1 MFYPLPL
8 YIGLR
13 YLRSRKQGFFVSF
26 ISWISMAGICLGV
39 AALITIVSVMNG
51 FESELRTRLL
61 SLASH
66 ATISG
71 TEAQMAD
78 WRVLAERIRREPDVL
93 GVAPYFE
100 LQGLIGRGQD
110 LHPAVIRGVDP
121 AIEPQVSDFNAH
133 MTHGQLADLKPGA
146 QSIVLGAGLA
156 WALDARDGDEITVL
170 VPTGAT
176 NTDAGLQLRPRIQ
189 TFIEKG
195 VFEVG
200 VQEHDNALALVH
212 LEDAEALGATRTP
225 AGLRVKFKDI
235 FAAPAR
241 IKEIAEQLGGDL
253 TTSDWAK
260 ENASYFRAVRIE
272 KTMMTL
278 ILMLV
283 VAVAAFNIVCALVM
297 VVNEKRTDIAILRTI
312 GITPRAIVAVF
323 ITQGVLIGWIGALVG
338 LGMGLAIAFNVET
351 IVPFLEAVFG
361 MQIFD
366 PTVYVI
372 TQVPSEVQWPQVIV
386 IATTALVL
394 TVLATIYPA
403 VRGAATQPADAL
415 RYE

>member
-1 MFYPLPL
+1 
-8 YIGLR
+8 
-13 YLRSRKQGFFVSF
+13 
-26 ISWISMAGICLGV
+26 MAGICLGV

-51 FESELRTRLL
+51 FERELRTRLL

-71 TEAQMAD
+71 TEAQMSD
-78 WRVLAERIRREPDVL
+78 WHSLAERIRREPDVL

-110 LHPAVIRGVDP
+110 LHPAIIRGVDP
-121 AIEPQVSDFNAH
+121 TIEPQVSDFSAH
-133 MTHGQLADLKPGA
+133 MTHGQLADLKPGE

-176 NTDAGLQLRPRIQ
+176 NTEAGLQLQPRIQ
-189 TFIEKG
+189 TFIVKG

-200 VQEHDNALALVH
+200 VQEHDNALTLVN
-212 LEDAEALGATRTP
+212 LQDAEALGESRAP

-241 IKEIAEQLGGDL
+241 IQEIATKLGGNF

-312 GITPRAIVAVF
+312 GITPRAVVGVF
-323 ITQGVLIGWIGALVG
+323 VTQGVMIGWIGALVG
-338 LGMGLAIAFNVET
+338 LALGLALAFNVET
-351 IVPFLEAVFG
+351 IVPFLEATFG
-361 MQIFD
+361 VQIFD

-372 TQVPSEVQWPQVIV
+372 TKVPSEVQWPQVIT

-394 TVLATIYPA
+394 TVIATIYPA
-403 VRGAATQPADAL
+403 IRGAATQPADAL

>member
-1 MFYPLPL
+1 
-8 YIGLR
+8 
-13 YLRSRKQGFFVSF
+13 
-26 ISWISMAGICLGV
+26 MAGICLGV

-241 IKEIAEQLGGDL
+241 IKEIAKQLGGDL

-338 LGMGLAIAFNVET
+338 LGMGLAIAFNVKT
-351 IVPFLEAVFG
+351 IVPFLESVFG